1 MNFEQLANLVT
12 SDSELDE
19 EEKILLFRR
28 RFGRSS
34 SVVGGVGGAAGLTL
48 GRLMLPFGL
57 LVAFLKQ
64 PAIRGLGPL

>member
-1 MNFEQLANLVT
+1 MDFGQLANLVT

-19 EEKILLFRR
+19 EKILLFRR
-28 RFGRSS
+28 LFGRSS